1 MSYSWRSDRA
11 RRDRSPREG
20 RGRGNGRGEASA
32 AGTCT
37 DEPALPSAR
46 CLRINRRVLLAVS
59 AQSATLIAALIAA
72 GAALFKIVADA
83 FAARSAE
90 ARAAHR
96 QVLAPHLGDIGVAV
110 HEVVSGAVLL
120 YRRAQQGQA
129 PGNAG
134 VQAARGAETLKL
146 KRLQVKYPLAGLE
159 EPLRTLSRG
168 YDWASTY
175 QGDPSGEAFIEG
187 LRALSRSVDATVS
200 RSYARGIPPS
210 WWERRRLNKQVKA
223 VRAAWQARFNRE
235 PPEVADDAV

>member
-1 MSYSWRSDRA
+1 
-11 RRDRSPREG
+11 
-20 RGRGNGRGEASA
+20 
-32 AGTCT
+32 
-37 DEPALPSAR
+37 
-46 CLRINRRVLLAVS
+46 VLLAVS
-59 AQSATLIAALIAA
+59 AQTATLVAALIAA

-83 FAARSAE
+83 FAARGAE

-175 QGDPSGEAFIEG
+175 QGDASGETFIEG

-223 VRAAWQARFNRE
+223 VRSAWQARFHRD
-235 PPEVADDAV
+235 PPEAAEDAV